1 MRRAMDTPY
10 AGDMTE
16 EQIRREMS
24 RLLVSRNTHK
34 LSGAMVS
41 IAHDFINYR
50 YSMSHSMSVALL
62 NKLRNLPIYEEME
75 LYE

>member
-1 MRRAMDTPY
+1 MRRAMDPPY

-24 RLLVSRNTHK
+24 RLLVSRNTYK
-34 LSGAMVS
+34 LSGAMLS
-41 IAHDFINYR
+41 IARDFINYR
-50 YSMSHSMSVALL
+50 YSMSHSMSVSLL
-62 NKLRNLPIYEEME
+62 NTLRRLPIYEEMG